1 MGTTTDQYLVSPP
14 DGMSE
19 IAIPMFY
26 LFVPL
31 LFIVLSV
38 VISSTL
44 FGLMHRPM
52 RNEKD
57 V

>member
-19 IAIPMFY
+19 LAIPLFY

-38 VISSTL
+38 VVSSTL